1 MNEIVRTPERT
12 SLWDAFNDMDS
23 LFWDWRPGRVSTEA
37 GRALVPALDVVE
49 TDGEYLVKAELP
61 GVKKEDLEISVHDG
75 MLTINAH
82 TKYEHEDKDNG
93 RVIRQERRY
102 GKYVRSLRLG
112 NDVDT
117 EKVKAEYKDG
127 VLELRLPKVE
137 EVKPK
142 RIDVKVA

>member
-1 MNEIVRTPERT
+1 MGV
-12 SLWDAFNDMDS
+12 
-23 LFWDWRPGRVSTEA
+23 VSC
-37 GRALVPALDVVE
+37 
-49 TDGEYLVKAELP
+49 
-61 GVKKEDLEISVHDG
+61 
-75 MLTINAH
+75 
-82 TKYEHEDKDNG
+82 
-93 RVIRQERRY
+93 
-102 GKYVRSLRLG
+102 LG